1 MTVPQCRHSES
12 KPLTLLERR
21 TLHLAARKGGVV
33 VVARR
38 KRKDDRAVTTATA
51 NRVVLAGWA
60 TISSDVL
67 LITKAG
73 RAKLKEP
80 IPDDAPLFLA
90 RGGGARYET
99 LRGGRQRAIVDDD
112 AEASTDPTDRGYT
125 TSPTRAIDDLETMDP
140 TLVHNDWRMRAEAH
154 RRRDREDANAARL
167 SGLTHPDERLRE
179 LLRMA
184 AERGVDVREEVRYIK
199 HGLRVLERKLTG
211 ESEAA

>member
-1 MTVPQCRHSES
+1 MA

-33 VVARR
+33 VVPRR

-73 RAKLKEP
+73 RSKLNEP
-80 IPDDAPLFLA
+80 LPPPPETYLRVRDGVTTRVDQAVSRRDEPSVMPPPDPRWF
-90 RGGGARYET
+90 E
-99 LRGGRQRAIVDDD
+99 
-112 AEASTDPTDRGYT
+112 
-125 TSPTRAIDDLETMDP
+125 
-140 TLVHNDWRMRAEAH
+140 RAEAH

-179 LLRMA
+179 LRLLA
-184 AERGVDVREEVRYIK
+184 AQQGVDIRDD
-199 HGLRVLERKLTG
+199 LRQAEHIARRIERKL
-211 ESEAA
+211 SERAA